1 MIDNIVLEIVRDKW
15 IIAAYVAGIVLMC
28 AGFWALS
35 AKFRWTKGKI
45 RLFGLFYGLNKS
57 SGVCIALI
65 LGRYF
70 FLLINAVFCTYAGIG
85 SIVVL
90 ILLSAAI
97 NLLQSNLRSFA
108 AEATLYPVLGVIL
121 ILEQLLYGYYKSVEN
136 SWMILSMVVLLGC
149 FVSLYGTYNLIIS
162 CERVLKKENEAQ

>member
-15 IIAAYVAGIVLMC
+15 IIAAYIAGIVLLC
-28 AGFWALS
+28 TGFWALS
-35 AKFRWTKGKI
+35 AKFRWSKGKI
-45 RLFGLFYGLNKS
+45 RLFGLFYGLNGS

-70 FLLINAVFCTYAGIG
+70 LLLINAVFCAYAGIG

-97 NLLQSNLRSFA
+97 NLSQSNLRSFA
-108 AEATLYPVLGVIL
+108 AEAALYPVLGVIL

-162 CERVLKKENEAQ
+162 CERALKKENEAQ

>member
-1 MIDNIVLEIVRDKW
+1 M
-15 IIAAYVAGIVLMC
+15 
-28 AGFWALS
+28 
-35 AKFRWTKGKI
+35 
-45 RLFGLFYGLNKS
+45 
-57 SGVCIALI
+57 
-65 LGRYF
+65 
-70 FLLINAVFCTYAGIG
+70 
-85 SIVVL
+85 VL

-108 AEATLYPVLGVIL
+108 AEAALYPVLGVIL

>member
-1 MIDNIVLEIVRDKW
+1 MIDNIILEIVRDKW

-28 AGFWALS
+28 AGFWALT
-35 AKFRWTKGKI
+35 AKFKWSKGKI
-45 RLFGLFYGLNKS
+45 RLFGLFYGLNRS

-65 LGRYF
+65 FGRYF

-108 AEATLYPVLGVIL
+108 AEAALYSVLGVIL

-149 FVSLYGTYNLIIS
+149 FVGLYGTYNLIIS
-162 CERVLKKENEAQ
+162 FERVLKKENEAQ

>member
-15 IIAAYVAGIVLMC
+15 IIAAYVAGIVLLC

-35 AKFRWTKGKI
+35 AKFRWSKGKI
-45 RLFGLFYGLNKS
+45 RLFGLFYGLNGS

-162 CERVLKKENEAQ
+162 FERVLKKENEAQ